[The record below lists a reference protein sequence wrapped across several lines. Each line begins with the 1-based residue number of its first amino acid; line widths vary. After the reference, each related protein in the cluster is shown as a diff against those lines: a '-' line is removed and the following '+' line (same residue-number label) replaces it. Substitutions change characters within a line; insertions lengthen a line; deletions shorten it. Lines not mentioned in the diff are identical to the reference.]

1 MTEGRGRPPRRI
13 ASATSSRAD
22 HGILGRVWQALA
34 EDPGLQLHVV
44 ATGMNHV
51 DPAELETL
59 VPTTVDLHW
68 AGADIGGAGARLAS
82 DAVARSVGDWAGLI
96 ETLDLDLLLLAGD
109 RLDMLP
115 AAVAALP
122 ARLPILHIHGG
133 EVTLGAFDEQIRH
146 AISKM
151 SHVHFAALTEAAAR
165 LCRMGEEPWRIHVTG
180 SPSIDSLLAMEPL
193 DRSAFFAELGLPATD
208 SLRLVTVHPET
219 NAADPTEPAQVVAD
233 ALVARPHP
241 TLVTAANSDPG
252 GARIREMFDSLAAQ
266 FDWLHLRGSLGTRLY
281 RSALEH
287 AAIMIGNSSSGLI
300 EAPVFGLRVINVGRR
315 QEGRPLAP
323 AITACPNEATSVI
336 AALDALEERR
346 PDHRADASPAYGAYG
361 DGHAAERIAQIV
373 STLPDRERL
382 LDKTFHDGIV
392 PAFTPPWTAQED
404 IG

>member
-1 MTEGRGRPPRRI
+1 MSLPSRRSPRRI

-22 HGILGRVWQALA
+22 HGILGKVWQALA
-34 EDPGLQLHVV
+34 ADPDLDLHVV

-59 VPTTVDLHW
+59 VPRTAELHW
-68 AGADIGGAGARLAS
+68 VGADIGGAGARMAS
-82 DAVARSVGDWAGLI
+82 ENVARSVADWAGLT
-96 ETLDLDLLLLAGD
+96 ETLNLDLLLLAGD

-122 ARLPILHIHGG
+122 ARVPILHIHGG

-151 SHVHFAALTEAAAR
+151 SHIHFAALTEAAAR

-193 DRSAFFAELGLPATD
+193 HGTAFFAEIGIPATD

-219 NAADPTEPAQVVAD
+219 NAADPIGPARAVAE

-252 GARIREMFDSLAAQ
+252 GAEIRHMFESLAAQ
-266 FDWLHLRGSLGTRLY
+266 HDWLHLRGSLGARLY

-287 AAIMIGNSSSGLI
+287 AAVMVGNSSSGLI
-300 EAPVFGLRVINVGRR
+300 EAPVFGLRVVNVGRR

-323 AITACPNEATSVI
+323 AVIACPNDATSVV
-336 AALDALEERR
+336 AALDALEEAGSEQR
-346 PDHRADASPAYGAYG
+346 PEAISTYGAYG
-361 DGHAAERIAQIV
+361 DGRAAGRIAQVI
-373 STLPDRERL
+373 SALPDRERL
-382 LDKTFHDGIV
+382 LDKVFHDDDV
-392 PAFTPPWTAQED
+392 PEFTPPWTV
-404 IG
+404 